1 MSEFLMPSL
10 GADMEAGTLTEWY
23 VKPGDKVK
31 RGDAIAEVET
41 QKGLIDIEVYEDG
54 VIEKLVMQVGD
65 KVPVGTVLAIISGEK
80 EKAGETPKAVTEKQ
94 KGEILAEQ
102 KIAVSAAPA
111 KDVKRIKVSPL
122 ARKIAEELGVDLS
135 KVKGT
140 GDGGV
145 IHREDVE
152 NAAKLQKQSPVVET
166 PPVKK
171 PEAVIAEKLI
181 EEAKTPVPASDKMRM
196 AIAAAMSRSNRE
208 IPHYYLES
216 RIDLKLA
223 LEWLE
228 AENKKRNI
236 KERIL
241 QPALL
246 LKAVAKALTVV
257 PQLNA
262 YWQDNQIQ
270 IQEAINIGF
279 AISLRQGGLVIP
291 AILNAD
297 MKSLD
302 EMMKDMLDIT
312 IRARESK
319 LRSIELSSSTITVTN
334 LGERGAEKVFGV
346 IYPPQVA
353 ILGFG
358 KVTEQPWASN
368 GMVGVHPVVTATLA
382 ADHRATDGHTGSKF
396 LEALNNF
403 LQKPETL

>member
-1 MSEFLMPSL
+1 MPSL

-65 KVPVGTVLAIISGEK
+65 KVPVGTVLAIIRGEK
-80 EKAGETPKAVTEKQ
+80 EDAGAVEKQ
-94 KGEILAEQ
+94 KTIAGKEKAEIPAEK
-102 KIAVSAAPA
+102 KITVSAPPVRDA
-111 KDVKRIKVSPL
+111 KRIKVSPL

-135 KVKGT
+135 KVQGT

-152 NAAKLQKQSPVVET
+152 NAAKLLKQSPVVEA

-171 PEAVIAEKLI
+171 VEAPVAEKPI
-181 EEAKTPVPASDKMRM
+181 TEAKPPAPAGDKMRM

-353 ILGFG
+353 IVGFG
-358 KVTEQPWASN
+358 KVTEQPWAGN

>member
-54 VIEKLVMQVGD
+54 MIEKLLVKVGD
-65 KVPVGTVLAIISGEK
+65 KVPVGSVLALIRGEK
-80 EKAGETPKAVTEKQ
+80 GAVGVTEAKKQ
-94 KGEILAEQ
+94 VSE
-102 KIAVSAAPA
+102 KIKVVFPSEKKNAVSRTVR
-111 KDVKRIKVSPL
+111 DLKRIKISPL
-122 ARKIAEELGVDLS
+122 ACRLAEELGVDLS

-140 GDGGV
+140 GEGGV
-145 IHREDVE
+145 IHREDIE
-152 NAAKLQKQSPVVET
+152 NAAKLLKQSPVVEGT
-166 PPVKK
+166 EVKR
-171 PEAVIAEKLI
+171 IAGYQ
-181 EEAKTPVPASDKMRM
+181 DKMRM

-216 RIDLKLA
+216 RVDLKCA
-223 LEWLE
+223 LNWLE
-228 AENKKRNI
+228 TENKKRSI

-241 QPALL
+241 QPVLL
-246 LKAVAKALTVV
+246 VKAVAKSLTVV
-257 PQLNA
+257 PQLNG
-262 YWQDNQIQ
+262 YWQDNQLQ

-302 EMMKDMLDIT
+302 DLMRDMIDVT

-353 ILGFG
+353 IVGFG
-358 KVTEQPWASN
+358 KVMEQPWASN
-368 GMVGVHPVVTATLA
+368 GMVGVHPVVTITLA
-382 ADHRATDGHTGSKF
+382 ADHRATDGHTGSRF

>member
-31 RGDAIAEVET
+31 RGDSIAEVET

-54 VIEKLVMQVGD
+54 VIEKLVVNVGD
-65 KVPVGTVLAIISGEK
+65 KVPVGTVLAIIRGEK
-80 EKAGETPKAVTEKQ
+80 EVVGAIEKQ
-94 KGEILAEQ
+94 KLPAKKAKVEIPAEK
-102 KIAVSAAPA
+102 KIIVSAPPA
-111 KDVKRIKVSPL
+111 KDTKRIKVSPL
-122 ARKIAEELGVDLS
+122 ARKLADELGVDLN

-152 NAAKLQKQSPVVET
+152 NAAMILKQSPVVE
-166 PPVKK
+166 
-171 PEAVIAEKLI
+171 AVAPK
-181 EEAKTPVPASDKMRM
+181 APSVYQDKMRS

-216 RIDLKLA
+216 RIDLKRA

-228 AENKKRNI
+228 SENKKRSI

-241 QPALL
+241 QPVLL
-246 LKAVAKALTVV
+246 LKAVAKALAVV

-262 YWQDNQIQ
+262 YWQDNQLQ

-297 MKSLD
+297 LKNLD
-302 EMMKDMLDIT
+302 ELMKEMMDIT

-353 ILGFG
+353 IVGFG
-358 KVTEQPWASN
+358 KVMEQPWASN
-368 GMVGVHPVVTATLA
+368 GMVGVHPVVSATLA

-403 LQKPETL
+403 LQNPETL